1 MASAYCISF
10 SQSETINNDIQA
22 KVYNSRSTELIIS
35 RARYVDQLQGFWL
48 GQCIANWTG
57 LITEM
62 DKIEAPFYTDNN
74 WGKPDQPNIWGHY
87 LPNSNKMIDY
97 FFINEGSAWHSDDDT
112 DIEYM
117 YQHLLEYH
125 NTTILSAK
133 QIKEGWIKHIYSN
146 EDAPKN
152 ENYLWV
158 SNETAY
164 YLMMDGMVPPLTSEP
179 ENNPNYSMIDAQLTT
194 EIFGLF
200 APGRPDVALKLAYL
214 PIRTTAKFDAE
225 WISNFYVSMHSL
237 ASSVND
243 SLSMNEKVF
252 WLSNKARKE
261 LPKNSFSAKMYD
273 FIFTSYKNNSDK
285 NNWEK
290 TRDEVYHR
298 YQKNSSDGYSYNRPF
313 DAGINFAASLISLF
327 YGAGDILRTIK
338 IGTLCGWDSDNPTA
352 TWGGLLG
359 FMIGKEGIEREFDKN
374 NFSDTYWIH
383 RTRRNFPDHTPN
395 IEGEDT
401 FELMSKRG
409 VNIID
414 RIVVEEI
421 KGKVDHAKGIWHIP
435 QHEY

>member
-97 FFINEGSAWHSDDDT
+97 FFINEGSAWYADDDT

-164 YLMMDGMVPPLTSEP
+164 YLMMDGMGPPLTSEP
-179 ENNPNYSMIDAQLTT
+179 VNNPNYSMIDAQLTT

-243 SLSMNEKVF
+243 SLSMNEKVL
-252 WLSNKARKE
+252 WLSHKARKE

-273 FIFTSYKNNSDK
+273 FIFTSYKNNSD
-285 NNWEK
+285 N
-290 TRDEVYHR
+290 
-298 YQKNSSDGYSYNRPF
+298 
-313 DAGINFAASLISLF
+313 
-327 YGAGDILRTIK
+327 
-338 IGTLCGWDSDNPTA
+338 
-352 TWGGLLG
+352 
-359 FMIGKEGIEREFDKN
+359 
-374 NFSDTYWIH
+374 
-383 RTRRNFPDHTPN
+383 
-395 IEGEDT
+395 
-401 FELMSKRG
+401 
-409 VNIID
+409 
-414 RIVVEEI
+414 
-421 KGKVDHAKGIWHIP
+421 
-435 QHEY
+435 

>member
-97 FFINEGSAWHSDDDT
+97 FFINEGSAWYADDDT

-285 NNWEK
+285 SNWEK
-290 TRDEVYHR
+290 TRDEVYQR

-359 FMIGKEGIEREFDKN
+359 FMIGKEGIEREFGKN

-421 KGKVDHAKGIWHIP
+421 KGKVDYAKGIWYIP

>member
-10 SQSETINNDIQA
+10 SQSETINNDIKS
-22 KVYNSRSTELIIS
+22 KVYNSRSSELIIS

-97 FFINEGSAWHSDDDT
+97 FFINEGSAWYADDDT

-164 YLMMDGMVPPLTSEP
+164 YLMMDGMGPPLTSEP

-273 FIFTSYKNNSDK
+273 FIITSYKNNSDK

-290 TRDEVYHR
+290 TRDEVYQR

-421 KGKVDHAKGIWHIP
+421 KGKVDHDKGIWYIP

>member
-10 SQSETINNDIQA
+10 PQSETINNDIQA
-22 KVYNSRSTELIIS
+22 KVYNSKSTELIIS

-87 LPNSNKMIDY
+87 LPNSNKIIDY
-97 FFINEGSAWHSDDDT
+97 FFINEGSAWYADDDT

-179 ENNPNYSMIDAQLTT
+179 VNNPNYSMIDAQLTT

-290 TRDEVYHR
+290 TRDEVYQR

-401 FELMSKRG
+401 FELMSERG

-414 RIVVEEI
+414 RIIVKEM
-421 KGKVDHAKGIWHIP
+421 KGKVDHDKGIWYIP
-435 QHEY
+435 KHEY